1 MAYRSAR
8 LASILAGTAALAGIS
23 AGLAAEVGAP
33 HKTDA
38 HANWKLI
45 EENCFK
51 CHNTDDWAGSVAFDT
66 MTVDSIT
73 DEGKVWEATI
83 KKVVASEAYKAEYAK
98 ESLVPVVMGRTEAR
112 AFTQRFAAEVT
123 TNLKELGV
131 IK

>member
-33 HKTDA
+33 PKTDA

-83 KKVVASEAYKAEYAK
+83 KKLKGGLMPPAGRKAA
-98 ESLVPVVMGRTEAR
+98 GRGGNGQAR
-112 AFTQRFAAEVT
+112 LLA
-123 TNLKELGV
+123 
-131 IK
+131 